1 MALTPKQAFIRR
13 TTMLRRMILAG
24 VIVFLSISFFD
35 QRLAFIGWLLF
46 VACGAAILWRLRCWN
61 CGERLL
67 KDGGAHLGM
76 CKTGFA
82 SWRMCRHK
90 TCGADLKE

>member
-13 TTMLRRMILAG
+13 TTMLRWMILAG

-35 QRLAFIGWLLF
+35 QRLAFKGWLVF

-61 CGERLL
+61 CAN
-67 KDGGAHLGM
+67 D
-76 CKTGFA
+76 F
-82 SWRMCRHK
+82 
-90 TCGADLKE
+90 